1 MSVDKWQN
9 LFFSI
14 THLFCLCLF
23 PLGCENVETRRDR
36 FFTQG
41 NKAIESQAYETAIS
55 LYTKAIKIDSDH
67 ADSFNN
73 RGVAKRELGRVYEAI
88 QDYNDALLIDD
99 KFWDCLHNRAMAYH
113 EIGNL
118 KKSIRDYDLL
128 IANHDTSLYHKA
140 KALIFT
146 DLKDYMRAID
156 EFNKVLVE
164 NPNDIEVKINLATLD
179 FYLGNNQRAAASL
192 EGILRESDNS
202 AFGYNTLNQIYLE
215 SSSLDLAYRAI
226 DQALRLDPNNPF
238 FLNNRG
244 FTYLKM
250 DSMNLAIKDINQSIL
265 LDPENPW
272 SYRNKGYYYYKMGDF
287 NRAIRYLKQS
297 LEMDEDVKEAH
308 LMLGMTYLSD
318 DQLILACQAWEIAL
332 DLGNKK
338 AQTYL
343 NFYCN

>member
-1 MSVDKWQN
+1 MFVDKWQK

-14 THLFCLCLF
+14 AHLFCVCLF
-23 PLGCENVETRRDR
+23 FPGCENVETRRDR
-36 FFTQG
+36 FFNQG
-41 NKAIESQAYETAIS
+41 NKAIQSEAYEIAIS
-55 LYTKAIKIDSDH
+55 FYTKAIKIDSDH

-88 QDYNDALLIDD
+88 QDYNEALLIDD

-128 IANHDTSLYHKA
+128 IAHHDTSLYHKA

-146 DLKDYMRAID
+146 DLKDYLRAID
-156 EFNKVLVE
+156 EFNKVLVQ
-164 NPNDIEVKINLATLD
+164 NPNDTEVKINLATLD
-179 FYLGNNQRAAASL
+179 FYLGNNQRAAATL
-192 EGILRESDNS
+192 EEILRVSDNA

-215 SSSLDLAYRAI
+215 LCSLDLAYRAI
-226 DQALRLDPNNPF
+226 DKALRLDPNNPF

-244 FTYLKM
+244 FTYLEM
-250 DSMNLAIKDINQSIL
+250 DSMNLAIEDINQSII
-265 LDPENPW
+265 LDPDNSW

-297 LEMDEDVKEAH
+297 LEMDENIKEAH
-308 LMLGMTYLSD
+308 LMLGLSYLSD
-318 DQLILACQAWEIAL
+318 DQLVLACNAWQVAL

-338 AQTYL
+338 AKTYL

>member
-1 MSVDKWQN
+1 
-9 LFFSI
+9 
-14 THLFCLCLF
+14 
-23 PLGCENVETRRDR
+23 
-36 FFTQG
+36 
-41 NKAIESQAYETAIS
+41 
-55 LYTKAIKIDSDH
+55 
-67 ADSFNN
+67 
-73 RGVAKRELGRVYEAI
+73 
-88 QDYNDALLIDD
+88 
-99 KFWDCLHNRAMAYH
+99 MAYH

-128 IANHDTSLYHKA
+128 IAHHDTSLYHKA

-146 DLKDYMRAID
+146 DLKDYLRAID
-156 EFNKVLVE
+156 EFNKVLVQ
-164 NPNDIEVKINLATLD
+164 NPNDTEAKINLATLD
-179 FYLGNNQRAAASL
+179 FYLGNNQRAAATL
-192 EGILRESDNS
+192 EEILRVSDNA

-215 SSSLDLAYRAI
+215 LSSLDLAYRAI
-226 DQALRLDPNNPF
+226 DKALRLDPSNPF

-244 FTYLKM
+244 FTYLEM
-250 DSMNLAIKDINQSIL
+250 DSMNLAIEDINQSII
-265 LDPENPW
+265 LDPDNPW

-297 LEMDEDVKEAH
+297 LEMDENIKEAH

-318 DQLILACQAWEIAL
+318 DQLVLACHAWEVAL